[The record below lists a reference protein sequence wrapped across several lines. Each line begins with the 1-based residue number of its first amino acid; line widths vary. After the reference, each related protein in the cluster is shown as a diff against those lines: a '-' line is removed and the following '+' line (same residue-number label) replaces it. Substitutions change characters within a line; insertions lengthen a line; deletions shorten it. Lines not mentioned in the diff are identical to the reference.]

1 MFSEFSWLEATMKSP
16 IFVSLIAFSIVTFG
30 VAIERLYYY
39 WKRHGNADQTTQKIL
54 AQVREGHIDQAE
66 WTCRNTS
73 HPIGA
78 VAEQLFVGD
87 ADVASTDERLYVAL
101 SQQKLLLE
109 KNLNVLGTM
118 AAIAPLV
125 GLLGTVWGIMRA
137 FHDMAHVGS
146 AAPSVVAAGV
156 AEALVTTAAGL
167 VIAVPALMLYNHFTR
182 RLNVMLTMSE
192 NNTRLIRAAIAEQA
206 DDGSVKP
213 YGRRASDNAGRRG
226 RTERQT
232 PEPAEPATVG

>member
-16 IFVSLIAFSIVTFG
+16 TFLALIAFSIVTFG
-30 VAIERLYYY
+30 VAIERVVYY
-39 WKRHGNADQTTQKIL
+39 WKRRGNPDVMTQKVL
-54 AQVREGHIDQAE
+54 EHVREGRVDQAQ
-66 WTCRNTS
+66 WTCHNTA

-87 ADVASTDERLYVAL
+87 ADVESTAERLYVAL

-118 AAIAPLV
+118 AAISPLV
-125 GLLGTVWGIMRA
+125 GLLGTVMGIMRA

-167 VIAVPALMLYNHFTR
+167 VIAVPALMMYNHFTR
-182 RLNVMLTMSE
+182 RLNVMLTMAE
-192 NNTRLIRAAIAEQA
+192 NNARRIRASMSETPDQH
-206 DDGSVKP
+206 
-213 YGRRASDNAGRRG
+213 RG
-226 RTERQT
+226 QT
-232 PEPAEPATVG
+232 PQATHERRSGERTPQPAEAVEPAPVS